1 MSEQSRQRAIVEWQD
16 RPVKTWPGFAR
27 RVRSRGCSLLRELDR
42 FRRSV
47 LVAGCQRSGTTM
59 LSRVL
64 TRSDG
69 MVNYWFGRDD
79 ELDAALILSG
89 SVRHEPR
96 GRYCFQT
103 TYLNQCY
110 REYFEHAGK
119 FQLIWVLR
127 NPYSVVYSL
136 AYNWSRFARNEL
148 FDACGVGALQGRD
161 LERHGR
167 FGGWAIGKLRRACYS
182 YNGKVSQIFELT
194 AKLGRNDLMVVDYD
208 ELVQHRAELLPRIY
222 DFISLPYH
230 SRYTD
235 AIHARSLNKSERFS
249 RSQLALVESVCMP
262 VYAEAR
268 RLLSVPAS

>member
-1 MSEQSRQRAIVEWQD
+1 MGMNKTSQSSNAPV
-16 RPVKTWPGFAR
+16 VKTWPAFAR

-42 FRRSV
+42 FPASV

-59 LSRVL
+59 LSRVI
-64 TRSDG
+64 TQSDG

-89 SVRHEPR
+89 HVTHHSA

-110 REYFEHAGK
+110 REYFEHPGM

-148 FDACGVGALQGRD
+148 FHACGIDAMSGADLER
-161 LERHGR
+161 LERHGA
-167 FGGWAIGKLRRACYS
+167 WIIGKLRRACYA
-182 YNGKVSQIFELT
+182 YNGKVSQLFELIKRLDDKT
-194 AKLGRNDLMVVDYD
+194 LLVVDYD
-208 ELVQHRAELLPRIY
+208 DLVNAKEHLLPAIY
-222 DFISLPYH
+222 DFISLPYE
-230 SRYTD
+230 SRYAE
-235 AIHARSLNKSERFS
+235 AIHAKSLKRAQAFNVR
-249 RSQLALVESVCMP
+249 QHVLVESICSP
-262 VYAEAR
+262 VYEQAR
-268 RLLSVPAS
+268 RLLSVSMSPR